1 MSGLCVGFDSSS
13 GGCWQDARVMGMLP
27 EISVPCL
34 LLVGERDKQFLSGT
48 EYMAKKIPGA
58 R

>member
-1 MSGLCVGFDSSS
+1 MHGSVLAETLAGFR
-13 GGCWQDARVMGMLP
+13 WQDARVMEMLP

-58 R
+58 K

>member
-1 MSGLCVGFDSSS
+1 MNFAWLGF
-13 GGCWQDARVMGMLP
+13 GGCWQDARVMEMLP

-58 R
+58 K